1 MELQIMAIKP
11 KCDKC
16 GNELKEYGGLAFSPP
31 RTLPDESPSL
41 DVNKYHICADCWRKF
56 LEWLK
61 LK

>member
-1 MELQIMAIKP
+1 MAIKP